1 MATLRIYTKTLSPC
15 AQCDLTVREA
25 NKLPDVDVEVY
36 EGIDL
41 PENAALLEAFKSRTA
56 PLMAAPIVTL
66 HDDAG
71 NEVDAWAG
79 FIPDKIKAA
88 A

>member
-25 NKLPDVDVEVY
+25 MKLPGVDVEVY

-41 PENAALLEAFKSRTA
+41 PENAGLLEAFRERPA
-56 PLMAAPIVTL
+56 PLLSAPIVTL

-71 NEVDAWAG
+71 LEVDAWAG